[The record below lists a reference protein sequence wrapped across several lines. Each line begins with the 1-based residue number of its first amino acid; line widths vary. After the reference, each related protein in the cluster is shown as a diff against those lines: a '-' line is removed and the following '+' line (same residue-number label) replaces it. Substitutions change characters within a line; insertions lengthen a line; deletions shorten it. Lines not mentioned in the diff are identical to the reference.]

1 MNVIK
6 YCCAVVLAL
15 VVLYACK
22 KDDDDGG
29 AAVVPPR
36 DRGEQQITDD
46 AALQDYLR
54 THFYTLEDV
63 FVNNDA
69 TAEYQ
74 ATKFDTIAGANSGE
88 QSILDSP
95 LLTTKKI
102 TRSDV
107 EYTLYVLNLNKGEG
121 EHNPT
126 FADSTLVTYKGEL
139 LYKPK
144 SSDKVFDSAINPV
157 WFDLGSPA
165 GGAIEGFRE
174 SLVDFEGALNFVQNS
189 DGSVTYTG
197 YGNLVVFMPSGL
209 AYFNEPR
216 SGIPTYSPLIFNIQ
230 LYKVNQT
237 DHDRDGLPSYLED
250 IDGDRIVLDSDD
262 DTDGDN
268 TPNYIDNDDDRDG
281 TLTKDEITVNDSNN
295 DGFITPDE
303 ITYYDDD
310 GDGIKNHLDADDR
323 DLKNE

>member
-6 YCCAVVLAL
+6 YSCAIVLAL

-29 AAVVPPR
+29 GTAVPPR

-63 FVNNDA
+63 FINNDA
-69 TAEYQ
+69 TPEYQ
-74 ATKFDTIAGANSGE
+74 LAKLDTIADANIGE

-102 TRSDV
+102 TRNDV
-107 EYTLYVLNLNKGEG
+107 EYTLYILNLNQGEG
-121 EHNPT
+121 THQPT
-126 FADSTLVTYKGEL
+126 FADSTLVTYQGEL
-139 LYKPK
+139 LYKPTA
-144 SSDKVFDSAINPV
+144 SNRVFDNAVNPV
-157 WFDLGSPA
+157 WFDLVSVV
-165 GGAIEGFRE
+165 EGFRE
-174 SLVDFEGALNFVQNS
+174 SLVDFKGASSFVQNG
-189 DGSVTYTG
+189 DGSVTHTG

-209 AYFNEPR
+209 AYFNEARP
-216 SGIPTYSPLIFNIQ
+216 SIPAYSPLIFNIQ
-230 LYKVNQT
+230 LYKVNQA

-250 IDGDRIVLDSDD
+250 IDGDRLLLRDAND
-262 DTDGDN
+262 DTDQD
-268 TPNYIDNDDDRDG
+268 TAPDYLDNDDDRDG

-295 DGFITPDE
+295 DGFITLDE
-303 ITYYDDD
+303 ITFYDDD

>member
-6 YCCAVVLAL
+6 YSCAIVLAL

-29 AAVVPPR
+29 GTVVPPR

-74 ATKFDTIAGANSGE
+74 IAKFDTIADTNIGE

-95 LLTTKKI
+95 LLTAKKI
-102 TRSDV
+102 TRNDV
-107 EYTLYVLNLNKGEG
+107 EYTLYVLNLSEGEG
-121 EHNPT
+121 AYQPT
-126 FADSTLVTYKGEL
+126 FADSTLVTYRGEL

-144 SSDKVFDSAINPV
+144 SSNKVFDSAINPV
-157 WFDLGSPA
+157 WFDLVSVV
-165 GGAIEGFRE
+165 EGFRE
-174 SLVDFEGALNFVQNS
+174 SLVDFKGASSFVENS
-189 DGSVTYTG
+189 DGSVTHTG
-197 YGNLVVFMPSGL
+197 YGNLVVFIPSGL
-209 AYFNEPR
+209 AYFNQPP
-216 SGIPTYSPLIFNIQ
+216 SGGGISAYSPLIFNIQ
-230 LYKVNQT
+230 LYKVNQA

-250 IDGDRIVLDSDD
+250 IDGDRLVLDAND
-262 DTDGDN
+262 DTDQDSA
-268 TPNYIDNDDDRDG
+268 PNYVDNDDDRDG
-281 TLTKDEITVNDSNN
+281 TLTKDEITVNDINK
-295 DGFITPDE
+295 DGFITLDE
-303 ITYYDDD
+303 ITFYDDD